1 MKRFLAFIV
10 VATLIAAVA
19 APAQAGKPRIG
30 VPKFYHQL
38 PSVGEGIADILTRE
52 LFKCGRFD
60 VIERSE
66 LETLLSEVDFEQS
79 EYVESESA
87 APLGRIK
94 GVDYLLIGK
103 ITAFGVKEEETGIG
117 TSSFGRNI
125 GLGGLKTEKQIGYA
139 SFDIRL
145 VEVETGRVV
154 FADTADG
161 EEKTSGATIVVGGS
175 NWVAGIDFGSKEFRE
190 SMIGKATYKAI
201 GKVLL
206 KLYDKFPLRG
216 DVLARSG
223 DMIVTNLSKESGLEK
238 GAMLKVLRVT
248 ELTDV
253 AGKVVWESTEEV
265 GTARVVD
272 FQGMNCLAEI
282 ITGRNDI
289 EAGMRVC
296 PVEETKYLPEEA
308 RAEEKEKEE

>member
-1 MKRFLAFIV
+1 MKRLLVIAV
-10 VATLIAAVA
+10 IAALAVALA
-19 APAQAGKPRIG
+19 APVQAGGRPRIG

-79 EYVESESA
+79 AYVESSSA

-103 ITAFGVKEEETGIG
+103 ITAFGVKEKEAGIG
-117 TSSFGRNI
+117 AGSFGRNI
-125 GLGGLKTEKQIGYA
+125 GLGGLKTEKRIAYA

-161 EEKTSGATIVVGGS
+161 EEKNSGATLIMGGS
-175 NWVAGIDFGSKEFRE
+175 NWVAGINFGSNEFRE

-206 KLYDKFPLRG
+206 KLYEEFPLQG
-216 DVLARSG
+216 EVLARSG

-238 GAMLKVLRVT
+238 GAMLKVLRVN
-248 ELTDV
+248 ELTDD
-253 AGKVVWESTEEV
+253 AGNVVWESTEEI
-265 GTARVVD
+265 GTARITE

-296 PVEETKYLPEEA
+296 PVEEAMYLPEEA
-308 RAEEKEKEE
+308 KAEEKEE

>member
-1 MKRFLAFIV
+1 MKRLLVIAV
-10 VATLIAAVA
+10 IAALAVALA
-19 APAQAGKPRIG
+19 APVQAGGRPRIG

-79 EYVESESA
+79 AYVESSSA

-103 ITAFGVKEEETGIG
+103 ITAFGVKEKEKGIG

-125 GLGGLKTEKQIGYA
+125 GLGGLKTEKRIAYA

-161 EEKTSGATIVVGGS
+161 EEKNSGATLIMGGS
-175 NWVAGIDFGSKEFRE
+175 NWVAGINFGSNEFRE

-206 KLYDKFPLRG
+206 KLYEEFPLQG
-216 DVLARSG
+216 EVLARSG

-238 GAMLKVLRVT
+238 GAMLKVLRVN
-248 ELTDV
+248 ELTDD
-253 AGKVVWESTEEV
+253 AGNVVWESTEEI
-265 GTARVVD
+265 GTARITE

-296 PVEETKYLPEEA
+296 PVEEAMYLPEEA
-308 RAEEKEKEE
+308 KAEEKEE

>member
-1 MKRFLAFIV
+1 MKRLLVIAV
-10 VATLIAAVA
+10 IAALAVALA
-19 APAQAGKPRIG
+19 APVQAGGRPRIG

-79 EYVESESA
+79 AYVESSSA

-103 ITAFGVKEEETGIG
+103 ITAFGVKEKEKGIG

-125 GLGGLKTEKQIGYA
+125 GLGGLKTEKRIAYA

-161 EEKTSGATIVVGGS
+161 EEKNSGATLIMGGP
-175 NWVAGIDFGSKEFRE
+175 NWVAGINFGSNEFRE

-206 KLYDKFPLRG
+206 KLYEEFPLQG
-216 DVLARSG
+216 EVLARSG

-238 GAMLKVLRVT
+238 GAMLKVLRVN
-248 ELTDV
+248 ELTDD
-253 AGKVVWESTEEV
+253 AGNVVWESTEEI
-265 GTARVVD
+265 GTARITE

-296 PVEETKYLPEEA
+296 PVEEAMYLPEEA
-308 RAEEKEKEE
+308 KAEEKEE